1 MLYADHPLTR
11 VQVVIPQTVAVQAI
25 ATGPYMSL
33 SLQTQTAAVQ
43 IDVQHPKANPE
54 NWSLTRLERK
64 S

>member
-1 MLYADHPLTR
+1 MLTNNHPLTR
-11 VQVVIPQTVAVQAI
+11 VQVVIPQTAAVQAI

-33 SLQTQTAAVQ
+33 SLQTQTGVVQ

-54 NWSLTRLERK
+54 NEGLTRLERK